1 MWYGRERKI
10 KEEETFVAHSDSLQT
25 FLLFCQI
32 ESSYS
37 LFALGLGRPG
47 DVVPG
52 Q

>member
-25 FLLFCQI
+25 FLLCQI